1 MRHRDCS
8 GGDTELW
15 FSCFVLFSS
24 SSGWSGRAAGG
35 DGGDARQLPG
45 GGGVPAA
52 GAAQGTGPLQQEL
65 PHPAVP
71 PAEGR
76 AEEPASGP
84 DWPGGRRAAEESG
97 AGPEGLWKTESL
109 SPCLLR
115 LWSLGSRPYEFV
127 ATTFTQRNIHS
138 VYLRCLRSQT
148 GSEVSST
155 HRTFLL
161 QNILCKNAQ
170 TMKIILRLISSWEL
184 PWKISSYKL
193 ITRKCEFSSTFNV
206 KVKSPVD
213 VKAVANNA
221 WVWTWR
227 ASAVS
232 LECIDSD
239 IRSLNWIWNKK
250 KPVCAD
256 LCVLSTTA
264 LTVLL
269 GKHHMIYSPLN
280 A

>member
-109 SPCLLR
+109 SLCLLR
-115 LWSLGSRPYEFV
+115 LWSLGSRPYEFL
-127 ATTFTQRNIHS
+127 ATTFTQSCNW
-138 VYLRCLRSQT
+138 
-148 GSEVSST
+148 
-155 HRTFLL
+155 
-161 QNILCKNAQ
+161 QNVQKTYTVCIWDVFAHKPDLKCPQHTEPFCWKMFYVKMHGR
-170 TMKIILRLISSWEL
+170 MKIMLRLISSWEL
-184 PWKISSYKL
+184 PWKISSYKW
-193 ITRKCEFSSTFNV
+193 ITR
-206 KVKSPVD
+206 
-213 VKAVANNA
+213 
-221 WVWTWR
+221 
-227 ASAVS
+227 
-232 LECIDSD
+232 
-239 IRSLNWIWNKK
+239 
-250 KPVCAD
+250 
-256 LCVLSTTA
+256 
-264 LTVLL
+264 
-269 GKHHMIYSPLN
+269 
-280 A
+280 